1 MKTRCNMGKA
11 ALLIGAVL
19 LSTGAVAS
27 TMEDSVVTQSE
38 QVKYS
43 TSEAAT
49 AVGATELYAS
59 LRAAARRVCVA
70 SYGKITVRGDAETAK
85 CMSSA
90 VGNAVAY
97 VSIPAVTAI
106 HTKGKRG
113 GNVDVM
119 TVAGR

>member
-1 MKTRCNMGKA
+1 MGKA

-27 TMEDSVVTQSE
+27 TIEDSVVTQSE

-43 TSEAAT
+43 GAEAAT
-49 AVGATELYAS
+49 AAGATELYAS
-59 LRAAARRVCVA
+59 LRAAARRVCGETY
-70 SYGKITVRGDAETAK
+70 SRSTVKVDAETAK
-85 CMSSA
+85 CRSGA
-90 VGNAVAY
+90 IGNAVAY

>member
-1 MKTRCNMGKA
+1 MKTKCNMGKA

-27 TMEDSVVTQSE
+27 MEDSVVTQSE
-38 QVKYS
+38 QVKYNV
-43 TSEAAT
+43 SEAST
-49 AVGATELYAS
+49 TVGATELYDS
-59 LRAAARRVCVA
+59 LRAAARRVCA
-70 SYGKITVRGDAETAK
+70 SSGTTSVKVDAETAK

-90 VGNAVAY
+90 IGNAVAY